1 MNTNEHDIIPSRPR
15 TEDALRETEDRFR
28 KLADATPV
36 IMWLKNTD
44 HHVSF
49 INRAGAEFF
58 GLSAEQLTN
67 EGWMH
72 LMHPDDLAVANA
84 VYFSAVDRRA
94 NDQVE
99 FRARRADGE
108 YRHMLA
114 TTGPRFVG
122 GTYVGQAGTL
132 VDITDLKRRQEEDLA
147 RQKLE
152 SLGTLAGGIAH
163 DFNNLL
169 NAIVAQ
175 TELAL
180 TELAE
185 GASAEVQLRTIAG
198 VAVHGA
204 EIVRELMVYAG
215 QEEAT
220 LEPVNVSRLTED
232 TMELLKVVVSKHA
245 ALKFHLEA
253 AVPAV
258 RADPGAIRQLLVNLV
273 INASEAIGDRDG
285 VIQVSTSRVGIPLH
299 SRAADSEL
307 PPGDYLQLE
316 VSDTGRGI
324 APENTSKIFDPFF
337 STKAHNRGLGLAVV
351 RRIVKRLAGTVIVR
365 AVPGG
370 GTTFQILLPGAGDSA
385 ADSRKSSGD
394 IEEAQA
400 VDRGT
405 ILLVEDEK
413 TVRSAVARLLSKQGF
428 TVLEAAGGSEAK
440 EILGSRGLE
449 ITAMILDVT
458 LPGIPSPEIFRQARS
473 LRPDLR
479 IVVTSAYSEQRVAAM
494 FAGFEGQPFLLKPY
508 RLAEILKVHS

>member
-1 MNTNEHDIIPSRPR
+1 MNTNENDIIPSKPRP
-15 TEDALRETEDRFR
+15 EDALRETEERFR

-58 GLSAEQLTN
+58 GLSVEQLTS

-72 LMHPDDLAVANA
+72 LMHPDDREVANA
-84 VYFSAVDRRA
+84 VYYAAVERQA

-114 TTGPRFVG
+114 TTGPRYVG
-122 GTYVGQAGTL
+122 DIYVGQAGTL

-180 TELAE
+180 AEIAE
-185 GASAEVQLRTIAG
+185 GASVEAQLRTIAG
-198 VAVHGA
+198 VALQGA

-215 QEEAT
+215 QGEAT
-220 LEPVNVSRLTED
+220 LEPVNISDLMED

-245 ALKFHLEA
+245 ALKFDLGA

-273 INASEAIGDRDG
+273 VNASEAIGDRDG
-285 VIQVSTSRVGIPLH
+285 VIQVSTSRVGNP
-299 SRAADSEL
+299 AA
-307 PPGDYLQLE
+307 
-316 VSDTGRGI
+316 
-324 APENTSKIFDPFF
+324 
-337 STKAHNRGLGLAVV
+337 
-351 RRIVKRLAGTVIVR
+351 
-365 AVPGG
+365 
-370 GTTFQILLPGAGDSA
+370 
-385 ADSRKSSGD
+385 
-394 IEEAQA
+394 
-400 VDRGT
+400 
-405 ILLVEDEK
+405 
-413 TVRSAVARLLSKQGF
+413 
-428 TVLEAAGGSEAK
+428 
-440 EILGSRGLE
+440 
-449 ITAMILDVT
+449 
-458 LPGIPSPEIFRQARS
+458 
-473 LRPDLR
+473 
-479 IVVTSAYSEQRVAAM
+479 
-494 FAGFEGQPFLLKPY
+494 LKNC
-508 RLAEILKVHS
+508 